1 MLKAIGVF
9 VLGSIL
15 TLSACSRHKT
25 LTRDELRSE
34 IFSAK
39 SLAAET
45 EIFVDYVRQKRATKH
60 YAQGHIEY
68 LAKQVENSRQE
79 LHQSSPVQGEEDA
92 FQKLSAQFDALHAE
106 LHIIGK
112 KLDDVNA
119 LATAKEHIAR
129 IRQTLDEANST
140 I

>member
-1 MLKAIGVF
+1 MLKAIGAF
-9 VLGSIL
+9 ALGSIL
-15 TLSACSRHKT
+15 VLSACSRHKT

-34 IFSAK
+34 IVSAK
-39 SLAAET
+39 SLAGET
-45 EIFVDYVRQKRATKH
+45 EMFVDYVRQKRATKH

-68 LAKQVENSRQE
+68 LAEEVENSRQE

-92 FQKLSAQFDALHAE
+92 FQKLSTQFDALNAE
-106 LHIIGK
+106 LHIIHG

-119 LATAKEHIAR
+119 LTTAKEHIAK
-129 IRQTLDEANST
+129 IRQALDEANSG

>member
-1 MLKAIGVF
+1 MLKAIAAF

-15 TLSACSRHKT
+15 ALSACSRPKT
-25 LTRDELRSE
+25 LTQDELRSQ

-68 LAKQVENSRQE
+68 LAEQVENSRQE

-106 LHIIGK
+106 LHIIAG

>member
-1 MLKAIGVF
+1 MLKAIGAF
-9 VLGSIL
+9 VLASIL
-15 TLSACSRHKT
+15 VLSACSRHKT

-34 IFSAK
+34 IVSAK

-45 EIFVDYVRQKRATKH
+45 EMFVDYVRQKRATKH

-68 LAKQVENSRQE
+68 LAEEVDNSRQE
-79 LHQSSPVQGEEDA
+79 LHQCSPVQGEEDA
-92 FQKLSAQFDALHAE
+92 FQKLSTQFDALNAE
-106 LHIIGK
+106 LHIIHG

-119 LATAKEHIAR
+119 LTTAKEHIAK
-129 IRQTLDEANST
+129 IRQALDEANSG